1 MTAMSA
7 LMENLL
13 DEAGHDDDE
22 HGRVLE
28 CQIEFKGLSLPTPAG
43 DPNMTAG
50 VLRRGPVDGIF
61 VIGSPTQATAS
72 TPNAAPGEVVL
83 IEQFFEASEVRRVIR
98 AMPTSGIVLSPG
110 IQ

>member
-7 LMENLL
+7 LLENLL
-13 DEAGHDDDE
+13 EDAGHDDDE

-28 CQIEFKGLSLPTPAG
+28 CQIEFKGLSLPTPQG

-50 VLRRGPVDGIF
+50 VLRRGPVEGIY
-61 VIGSPTQATAS
+61 VIGSATQATPS
-72 TPNAAPGEVVL
+72 TPNSTPGEVVL

-98 AMPTSGIVLSPG
+98 AMPTSGLVLPPSV
-110 IQ
+110 Q